1 MAILSRNAVQLLGW
15 GGAVLL
21 ATSLVWWGTVFLR
34 VIANGYLSTA
44 EAFRCSLASSIVCD
58 LATSLCGKT
67 HPFGITWYSPILL
80 WIAVALL
87 SATALLLPDNQETN

>member
-1 MAILSRNAVQLLGW
+1 MPILSRKAVQSLGCA
-15 GGAVLL
+15 GAVLL
-21 ATSLVWWGTVFLR
+21 ATSLFWWGTVFLR
-34 VIANGYLSTA
+34 VIANGYLSSA

-67 HPFGITWYSPILL
+67 HPFGITWYSPVML

-87 SATALLLPDNQETN
+87 SATALLLPDN

>member
-34 VIANGYLSTA
+34 VIANGYLSKLKI
-44 EAFRCSLASSIVCD
+44 RVI
-58 LATSLCGKT
+58 
-67 HPFGITWYSPILL
+67 P
-80 WIAVALL
+80 
-87 SATALLLPDNQETN
+87 